1 MKTYKLLSNVAG
13 EGYAFKA
20 GSVIAEEVYAKL
32 PEKQKHHAKLI
43 VEPVVHGAPE
53 TEIKK
58 EKK

>member
-1 MKTYKLLSNVAG
+1 MKYKLLSNIAG
-13 EGYAFKA
+13 QGYTFKA
-20 GSVIAEEVYAKL
+20 SSVITEEVYAKL

-43 VEPVVHGAPE
+43 VEPVVIGAPE